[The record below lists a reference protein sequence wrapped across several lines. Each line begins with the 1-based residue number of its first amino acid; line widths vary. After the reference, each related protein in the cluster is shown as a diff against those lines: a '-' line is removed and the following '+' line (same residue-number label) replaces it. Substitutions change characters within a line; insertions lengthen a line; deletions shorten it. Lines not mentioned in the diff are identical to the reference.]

1 MISRRRFVTAAALG
15 AASIPLLTR
24 AQRPDRRYRVG
35 ILLPVD
41 TAAAN
46 HMPVIRERLAA
57 HGFAEGRNLDID
69 IRYARTN
76 PDAAQELLARKP
88 DAILAATDDSVRAAQ
103 AATKST
109 PIVFT
114 WVADP
119 VLSGF
124 VKTYGRP
131 GGNTTGIANRY
142 YELTVKRVELLHEL
156 LPGARRVGMLGRL
169 HDPVG
174 KTALRFAQEAAKRLK
189 IELIVLAD
197 VGWDWALAIDRLA
210 TAKAQAVCIS
220 ANHAMTGDRF
230 TAENAIRALAQARVP
245 AVFAETET
253 VEMGGLMSYATGLD
267 DELRRAMD
275 LLAKILRGG
284 KPADVPVEQ
293 AARFELAVNLR
304 TARALGLKVPQ
315 SLLIRA
321 DRVIE

>member
-1 MISRRRFVTAAALG
+1 MDRRRLLL
-15 AASIPLLTR
+15 AASALLSAPLPRAL

-35 ILLPVD
+35 VLLPVD
-41 TAAAN
+41 TSAAT
-46 HMPVIRERLAA
+46 HLPLIREQLAA
-57 HGFAEGRNLDID
+57 KGFVEGRNFDID
-69 IRYARTN
+69 VRYARTN

-88 DAILAATDDSVRAAQ
+88 DAILAATDDAVRAAQ
-103 AATKST
+103 AATKSI

-124 VKTYGRP
+124 VKTYARP

-142 YELTVKRVELLHEL
+142 YELTVKRIELLHEL

-174 KTALRFAQEAAKRLK
+174 KTAIRSAQEAAKRLK
-189 IELIVLAD
+189 IELIILHD

-210 TAKAQAVCIS
+210 AASAQAVCIS
-220 ANHAMTGDRF
+220 ANHAMVGDRF
-230 TAENAIRALAQARVP
+230 AAENAIRALGQARIP
-245 AVFAETET
+245 AVFAETES
-253 VEMGGLMSYATGLD
+253 VELGGLIAYATSLN
-267 DELRRAMD
+267 DELRRAAE
-275 LLAKILRGG
+275 LLAKIMRGE

-293 AARFELAVNLR
+293 AARFELAVNLK

-315 SLLIRA
+315 SILLRA